1 MSETIEVGGG
11 VRAVV
16 GRTWVICQEHRK
28 TVDDYSRAFPPAMET
43 AEKASLFLIMMGDG
57 EALQASP
64 TIKCPACAIGRDRI
78 EDADYA
84 CLRAVRCALP
94 PDAVPLDIVVRVYS
108 WKDGSAPDE
117 TPLPGYASVR
127 EYPEAGR
134 YDLTLVLSDHREN
147 VLSPIKLSAFRDG
160 PSRMGKHLRFTLTP
174 IARSLEHGYPP
185 EYRPVAWKLS
195 PSLNVPGVVRAFIT
209 LVEDEE

>member
-1 MSETIEVGGG
+1 MSETIEMGGG

-94 PDAVPLDIVVRVYS
+94 PDAVPLDIVVRVCFVEDWAHDKKNTLFLRS
-108 WKDGSAPDE
+108 REPRPSGK
-117 TPLPGYASVR
+117 TLMAS
-127 EYPEAGR
+127 
-134 YDLTLVLSDHREN
+134 T
-147 VLSPIKLSAFRDG
+147 
-160 PSRMGKHLRFTLTP
+160 
-174 IARSLEHGYPP
+174 RSL
-185 EYRPVAWKLS
+185 L
-195 PSLNVPGVVRAFIT
+195 L
-209 LVEDEE
+209 